1 MTMKLADYTCL
12 HENAGARGSEWNL
25 KKQLPLTLE
34 GHGGLTPVQSPWK
47 AIHLRASG
55 L

>member
-12 HENAGARGSEWNL
+12 HENAGARGSEWSL

-34 GHGGLTPVQSPWK
+34 GHGGVIPVQSPWK
-47 AIHLRASG
+47 AIQLRASG